1 MPRFALLEEAI
12 DDFIGKQ
19 DLGTRAKTDK
29 DVSLLR
35 TRERTNY
42 NLRSSS
48 QLLLQPYNVTKTKKT
63 LGDRAFQVASP
74 GLWNSLPNDIRNAK
88 TMDVFKSL
96 VKTYLFRK
104 AYACYF

>member
-1 MPRFALLEEAI
+1 MDSPGAQI
-12 DDFIGKQ
+12 
-19 DLGTRAKTDK
+19 
-29 DVSLLR
+29 VVH
-35 TRERTNY
+35 

-48 QLLLQPYNVTKTKKT
+48 QILLQPYNATKTEKT

-74 GLWNSLPNDIRNAK
+74 RLWNGLPYDIRNAK

-96 VKTYLFRK
+96 VKTHLFKK

>member
-1 MPRFALLEEAI
+1 MQYISSENILT
-12 DDFIGKQ
+12 K
-19 DLGTRAKTDK
+19 AKLIHKLTFNHR
-29 DVSLLR
+29 LMLIML
-35 TRERTNY
+35 NY

-74 GLWNSLPNDIRNAK
+74 GLWNGLPYDIRNAK

-96 VKTYLFRK
+96 VKTHLFRK